1 MSLGIFE
8 AIALDYS
15 EELIRRG
22 LGKLMRVFIVEKFS
36 E

>member
-8 AIALDYS
+8 ALTLDS
-15 EELIRRG
+15 EEVLIRRG